1 MQVQAGRDGSGA
13 VASEGRLVENPLLNA
28 AAASG
33 KTSAGVKKAAA
44 LFDTTSL
51 WAIGMLRRY
60 AVSITGYLSPAVIG
74 CLQSCRQDSLLPA
87 LPRLSGCICWV
98 SDRCCIIPFHNLT

>member
-1 MQVQAGRDGSGA
+1 MGRDGSGA

-28 AAASG
+28 AASG
-33 KTSAGVKKAAA
+33 RRSAGVKKAAA

-60 AVSITGYLSPAVIG
+60 AVSIIGYLSACSDWLLTILQAG
-74 CLQSCRQDSLLPA
+74 CTVACASTFVGLRLL
-87 LPRLSGCICWV
+87 GV
-98 SDRCCIIPFHNLT
+98 